1 MKQFSDDKDYHDIFD
16 DIFQKWNVTTFFQ
29 PVIDTK
35 IKKLYGIDVS
45 AWLQSKES
53 SHVDFISP
61 ADFLTAAE
69 KSGEIVNITKDMLT
83 QIQDYLSCKHFPQYN
98 DLRFFFKI
106 SPLHLFSENIMQ
118 FAEDC
123 IHAAKRLH
131 EAGDKLVIE
140 VNARISFDS
149 IHKLKLLYA
158 LLSVQENIDFAL
170 GDFGV
175 GHSNIEMLFGFDFD
189 YIKINQSMFFPSTNK
204 VITQGFA
211 DDLMSG
217 LNKKNTDII
226 VTGIN
231 CEQHLHYFLNKDVC
245 LFQGDYFSAAT
256 AYNNFSVLDYF
267 EYG

>member
-1 MKQFSDDKDYHDIFD
+1 MKQFSDDKDYHDMFD

-29 PVIDTK
+29 PVIDTN
-35 IKKLYGIDVS
+35 IKKVYGIDAT

-61 ADFLTAAE
+61 SDFLTAAE
-69 KSGEIVNITKDMLT
+69 KSGETVNITRDLLA
-83 QIQDYLSCKHFPQYN
+83 QIQEFLSCNTSSQCHG
-98 DLRFFFKI
+98 LRFFFKI

-118 FAEDC
+118 FADDC
-123 IHAAKRLH
+123 ICAAKWLH
-131 EAGDKLVIE
+131 ESGNRLVIE
-140 VNARISFDS
+140 VNSRISFDS
-149 IHKLKLLYA
+149 IHKLKLLHA
-158 LLSVQENIDFAL
+158 VLSVQENIDFAL
-170 GDFGV
+170 GDFGA
-175 GHSNIEMLFGFDFD
+175 GHSNIEMLFGFDVK

-217 LNKKNTDII
+217 LSKQNTDII

-231 CEQHLHYFLNKDVC
+231 SEEHLHYFLNKDVR